1 MQINTVC
8 SALLNQFHH
17 IANLFWMFVRD
28 NIHDFQALRGAD
40 PGTELCF
47 LLPGALM
54 DQEAGK
60 QREV

>member
-1 MQINTVC
+1 MQINTDC
-8 SALLNQFHH
+8 SALLNQFHP
-17 IANLFWMFVRD
+17 IPNLLLIFVCD
-28 NIHDFQALRGAD
+28 TTNDFQALRGAD
-40 PGTELCF
+40 PGTEQCF

>member
-8 SALLNQFHH
+8 SALLNQFHP
-17 IANLFWMFVRD
+17 ISNLLLMFLCD
-28 NIHDFQALRGAD
+28 TTNDFQALRSAD
-40 PGTELCF
+40 PGTEQCL

-54 DQEAGK
+54 DREAGK